1 VLFLNEQ
8 SQAFSPQ
15 MVFVSNSW
23 PFLHT
28 TPWPRKR
35 LRTVAANKKAGSE
48 LQLWR

>member
-1 VLFLNEQ
+1 VLFLHEQ

-15 MVFVSNSW
+15 MVFVLNNW

-35 LRTVAANKKAGSE
+35 L
-48 LQLWR
+48 